1 MLYFKFLRPSPFV
14 ERPAAASTCIIS
26 DSGVVGPLDF
36 VVSPHSRLDS
46 LSLSPLSL
54 SLPSLSLSLSLS
66 LLCWT
71 NILSYT
77 YPSLKYFHRSLS
89 PLLINCGRIFST
101 LPTKRVVPTIHR
113 PRVKIHQ
120 RRINIVEVCG
130 CQRQLLCE
138 LYIFLEINSKCFLY
152 KWGGEYFFNWIRNN
166 TFKLQRMNLK
176 RSWQQGQSTLYSTP

>member
-1 MLYFKFLRPSPFV
+1 MLTLPRRKVIFSVDTSKEKRCWKKKHEKNLKTTTSKSTSPWCPFYSYSLSSMLNEYTLIYVSFAEIFSSGSPF
-14 ERPAAASTCIIS
+14 S
-26 DSGVVGPLDF
+26 
-36 VVSPHSRLDS
+36 
-46 LSLSPLSL
+46 
-54 SLPSLSLSLSLS
+54 
-66 LLCWT
+66 
-71 NILSYT
+71 
-77 YPSLKYFHRSLS
+77 
-89 PLLINCGRIFST
+89 LLINCGRIFST
-101 LPTKRVVPTIHR
+101 CPTKRVVPTIHR

>member
-1 MLYFKFLRPSPFV
+1 MFRVYMGFKVWEYHL
-14 ERPAAASTCIIS
+14 STNAVRRQYYPVWKLKIYYTEITPKS
-26 DSGVVGPLDF
+26 HRF
-36 VVSPHSRLDS
+36 YY
-46 LSLSPLSL
+46 
-54 SLPSLSLSLSLS
+54 
-66 LLCWT
+66 
-71 NILSYT
+71 IYT
-77 YPSLKYFHRSLS
+77 YPSLKYF
-89 PLLINCGRIFST
+89 